1 MDSNSTGCNNT
12 IGSSSAPSAPSLLDR
27 TMPPMLNVLGLGL
40 DLQQLLALK
49 ILVQLSHKNLR
60 NLSKHQR
67 FGNILLG

>member
-1 MDSNSTGCNNT
+1 L
-12 IGSSSAPSAPSLLDR
+12 I
-27 TMPPMLNVLGLGL
+27 VLGLGL

-60 NLSKHQR
+60 NLSKHQT